1 MVFPS
6 PPLINVGN
14 FYASKNIFIDFIN
27 VHYVDVL
34 MFHYSSNDDDTGNKY
49 GNDGAAPT
57 KNSDEKMLVG
67 FLDPLPLINMGNINS
82 SNAPIF

>member
-1 MVFPS
+1 MQVR
-6 PPLINVGN
+6 
-14 FYASKNIFIDFIN
+14 IFLSISSMFIM
-27 VHYVDVL
+27 L

-67 FLDPLPLINMGNINS
+67 FLDPSP
-82 SNAPIF
+82 